1 MSIFDSIISE
11 GSEKYRLGDK
21 AGSLLSSL
29 LGLISDQTRG
39 GLAGFLERFRAVG
52 LGDTVDSW
60 VGSNSNRVLS
70 NEQVESALGTE
81 ATTEMARQAG
91 LDHETT
97 KTALG
102 AMIPGVVDRL
112 TPDGIVPTDDD
123 LLSRLGGYL
132 SGVGDATVSTT
143 GVMASDTIDRFGSA
157 TAENITRRDDF
168 TTDLVPDD
176 DSPLK
181 WLMPLILLGI
191 LVALGYTFCGGR
203 AENAP
208 APAAVNTNVANSSVQ
223 MRQAANSNANTK

>member
-1 MSIFDSIISE
+1 MSMFDSIISE
-11 GSEKYRLGDK
+11 GSEKYHLGDK

-29 LGLISDQTRG
+29 LGIISDQTQG
-39 GLAGFLERFRAVG
+39 GFAGFLDRFRQVG

-60 VGSNSNRVLS
+60 VGSNANQILS

-81 ATTEMARQAG
+81 TTIELARQAG

-112 TPDGIVPTDDD
+112 TPDGILPTDDD

-157 TAENITRRDDF
+157 TAENILRHHDDLSGEI
-168 TTDLVPDD
+168 TDDE
-176 DSPLK
+176 DSPLG
-181 WLMPLILLGI
+181 WLMPLILLVV
-191 LVALGYTFCGGR
+191 LVILGYAFCGGK
-203 AENAP
+203 
-208 APAAVNTNVANSSVQ
+208 S
-223 MRQAANSNANTK
+223 